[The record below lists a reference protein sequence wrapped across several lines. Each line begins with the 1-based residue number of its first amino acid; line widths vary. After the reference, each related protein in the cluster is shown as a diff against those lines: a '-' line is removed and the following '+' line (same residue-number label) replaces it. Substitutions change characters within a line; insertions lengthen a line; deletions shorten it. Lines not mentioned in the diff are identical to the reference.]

1 MLAAR
6 WQCKLQPSRLACGLV
21 CAWQIAAVTGVVL
34 MTLPAGGWLVKA
46 PIILLLLAE
55 GWCSVW
61 RLIQRHGTLQR
72 ESVDCWI
79 WHGKRWR
86 PTQPLRWLPIG
97 VLLVAKSEQGATL
110 RWWLMQDNMQPGEW
124 RALRACCFS
133 PTRH

>member
-1 MLAAR
+1 MLEAR

-79 WHGKRWR
+79 WQGKRWR